1 MITEFELGESI
12 QKNELSPNMSY
23 LLAFRLNEIKR
34 MEKDLEE
41 RKEWLKQQME
51 LRGIKKFDNEY
62 ITITYVEPTEKDKL
76 NAQALKDAYPEIYGQ
91 FIEKTPVKS
100 SVRIKTKLEVNDD
113 SEGNV

>member
-51 LRGIKKFDNEY
+51 LRGIEKFDNEF
-62 ITITYVEPTEKDKL
+62 ITITYIKPGTKESFDSKAFK
-76 NAQALKDAYPEIYGQ
+76 QAHPDLYGQ
-91 FIEKTPVKS
+91 FIKVSDVKPS
-100 SVRIKTKLEVNDD
+100 IRIKTKLEGNDD
-113 SEGNV
+113 TK